1 MQATRQSGPAPQT
14 DTASTGAAVAPD
26 VAASPGASRDQ
37 RSAAVRFF
45 GVVARRQTWLNF
57 VYLWLAFPLG
67 LFYFI
72 FLVTGLSLGLGLV
85 IVWVGIPIL
94 FVVIIGSWLFAAF
107 ERWQARVLL
116 GVVSVPAPRAW
127 EQMEGPWAKL
137 KAHLA
142 NPSTWT
148 DLLYLFLKL
157 PLGIIEFTFAVVVA
171 ALVAQVLGAPLSY
184 EFTGVVGWWHVHDL
198 WLALVAVPFGLIGT
212 FAGLHVLNG
221 VARVNGMI
229 AEMFFGGSP
238 TQSLTP
244 GDGQ

>member
-1 MQATRQSGPAPQT
+1 MQATPQSGPA
-14 DTASTGAAVAPD
+14 A
-26 VAASPGASRDQ
+26 
-37 RSAAVRFF
+37 RFF

-94 FVVIIGSWLFAAF
+94 FVVMVCSWLFAAF

-116 GVVSVPAPRAW
+116 GVAAVPAPRVW

-148 DLLYLFLKL
+148 DLLYLLLKL
-157 PLGIIEFTFAVVVA
+157 PLGIVAFTFAVTVA
-171 ALVAQVLGAPLSY
+171 ALVALLLGAPFSY
-184 EFTGVVGWWHVHDL
+184 EYSSLVAWWHVHHF
-198 WLALVAVPFGLIGT
+198 WLSLVAVPFGLT
-212 FAGLHVLNG
+212 ALFAGLHVLNG
-221 VARVNGMI
+221 LARVNGII
-229 AEMFFGGSP
+229 AELFFSGSSP
-238 TQSLTP
+238 HALTP
-244 GDGQ
+244 SDGQ